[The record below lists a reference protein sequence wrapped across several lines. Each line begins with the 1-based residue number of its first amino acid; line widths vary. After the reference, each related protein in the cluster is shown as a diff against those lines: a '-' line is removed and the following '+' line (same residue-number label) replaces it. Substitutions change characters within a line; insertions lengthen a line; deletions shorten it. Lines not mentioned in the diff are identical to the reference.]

1 MKLVL
6 HRKYLKNDY
15 TIGNLYLKD
24 EYGSQK
30 FICNIL
36 EDKVRDL
43 NKNGRFDN
51 GETKVQDRTA
61 IPYGEYKIDMDTI
74 SPRFSNAIKYP
85 KYARYG
91 GKLPRLMDVPNFS
104 GVLIHCLTP
113 DTEILTEHG
122 WQNLEQFKQHT
133 PRRCYSYNVK
143 SKQIELADINGFV
156 QRPYQGDL
164 YYCDGKRVCYEV
176 TDEHRMYFGAKK
188 HNGGIDWRFD
198 TAKNMVATPYFL
210 TSACKGGWDL
220 SESQL
225 NLYRLVMATQADGYI
240 LNWSKT
246 ASQVRFH
253 FTKER
258 KIQRIKYLIEQLGGA
273 YNEFVDKENK
283 THISLDRD
291 LSEIITEI
299 LNPNRYVTNYKELP
313 IELLSLKSKDVKTLV
328 HEYLFWDGRWENYL
342 RGKGVIISSTNE
354 RTIDV
359 LQTMCCLSGLRTN
372 KSLEKPKKGCH
383 SNLWDL
389 HVYENQEVVAP
400 GPDSFGIK
408 HYDGQVWCLQNDNT
422 TLIIRKNGRTMI
434 IGNCGNTHSDSSGC
448 LLTGEN
454 KAVGKVLNSTKCFY
468 DLMDNY
474 LLPAHKRGE
483 EIWINI
489 V

>member
-1 MKLVL
+1 
-6 HRKYLKNDY
+6 
-15 TIGNLYLKD
+15 
-24 EYGSQK
+24 
-30 FICNIL
+30 
-36 EDKVRDL
+36 
-43 NKNGRFDN
+43 
-51 GETKVQDRTA
+51 
-61 IPYGEYKIDMDTI
+61 
-74 SPRFSNAIKYP
+74 
-85 KYARYG
+85 
-91 GKLPRLMDVPNFS
+91 
-104 GVLIHCLTP
+104 
-113 DTEILTEHG
+113 
-122 WQNLEQFKQHT
+122 
-133 PRRCYSYNVK
+133 
-143 SKQIELADINGFV
+143 
-156 QRPYQGDL
+156 
-164 YYCDGKRVCYEV
+164 
-176 TDEHRMYFGAKK
+176 
-188 HNGGIDWRFD
+188 
-198 TAKNMVATPYFL
+198 MVATPYFL
-210 TSACKGGWDL
+210 TSACKEGWDL

-258 KIQRIKYLIEQLGGA
+258 KIQRIKYLIEQLGGT

-299 LNPNRYVTNYKELP
+299 LNPQRYVTNYKELP
-313 IELLSLKSKDVKTLV
+313 IELLNLKSKDMKTLV

-468 DLMDNY
+468 NLMDNY